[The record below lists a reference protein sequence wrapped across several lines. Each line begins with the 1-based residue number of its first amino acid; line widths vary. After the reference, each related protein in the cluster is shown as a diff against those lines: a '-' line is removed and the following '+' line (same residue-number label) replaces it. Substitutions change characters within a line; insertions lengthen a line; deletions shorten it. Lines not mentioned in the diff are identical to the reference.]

1 MYQEKL
7 NKFILNGT
15 YDYQLDTVGN
25 FVIDENN
32 PSFETKYLKVGL
44 YDYYYDIN
52 KIEYVNSTVF
62 KEFIPIINVPID
74 TNVNTSTNFVESILR
89 ASGSLNV
96 SANGI
101 TITPEALAE
110 LEYAILQLKGE
121 RDHANTQLNNLV
133 SQLTPPS

>member
-15 YDYQLDTVGN
+15 YDYQLDAVGN
-25 FVIDENN
+25 LVIDENN

>member
-7 NKFILNGT
+7 NQFILNGT
-15 YDYQLDTVGN
+15 YTYQLDDVGN
-25 FVIDENN
+25 LVIDENK

-44 YDYYYDIN
+44 SDFSYDIN
-52 KIEYVNSTVF
+52 KVEAVNSTVF
-62 KEFIPIINVPID
+62 EEFSPIVNVPID

-89 ASGSLNV
+89 ASGSLNI
-96 SANGI
+96 SSNGI

-110 LEYAILQLKGE
+110 LEYAILQLKAE
-121 RDHANTQLNNLV
+121 RDDANTKLNDIV

>member
-15 YDYQLDTVGN
+15 YDYQFDTEGN
-25 FVIDENN
+25 LVINENN

-52 KIEYVNSTVF
+52 KIESVNSTVF

-89 ASGSLNV
+89 ASGSLNI

-101 TITPEALAE
+101 TIPPEALAE
-110 LEYAILQLKGE
+110 LEYAILQLKAE
-121 RDHANTQLNNLV
+121 RDDANTKLNDIV

>member
-15 YDYQLDTVGN
+15 YTYQLDDVGN
-25 FVIDENN
+25 LIIDENK

-44 YDYYYDIN
+44 YDFYYDIN
-52 KIEYVNSTVF
+52 KIEAVNSTVF
-62 KEFIPIINVPID
+62 EEFSPIINVPID

-89 ASGSLNV
+89 ASGSLNI
-96 SANGI
+96 SSNGI

-110 LEYAILQLKGE
+110 LEYAILQLKSE
-121 RDHANTQLNNLV
+121 RDDANTKLNDIV

>member
-7 NKFILNGT
+7 NQFILNGT
-15 YDYQLDTVGN
+15 YTYQFDDVGN
-25 FVIDENN
+25 FIVDENK

-44 YDYYYDIN
+44 YDFSYDIN
-52 KIEYVNSTVF
+52 KIESINSTVF
-62 KEFIPIINVPID
+62 EEFSPIINVPID

-96 SANGI
+96 SSNGI

-110 LEYAILQLKGE
+110 LEYAILQLKAE
-121 RDHANTQLNNLV
+121 RDDANTKLNDIV